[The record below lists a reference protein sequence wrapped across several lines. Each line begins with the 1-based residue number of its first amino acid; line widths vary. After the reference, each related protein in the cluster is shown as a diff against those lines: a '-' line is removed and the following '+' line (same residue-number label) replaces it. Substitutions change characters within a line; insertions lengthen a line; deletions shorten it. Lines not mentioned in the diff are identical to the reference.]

1 MKLIACISLAIA
13 AYQSIA
19 AQATVP
25 PVLPSY
31 ELYSWQAKDGA
42 WNYSLIVSPSGAS
55 VSEETI
61 FDRKFRVQGTGVLE
75 AKLAK
80 LIPGANVYWLDG
92 LSSGHA
98 ESISMPNLR
107 YPPPATIRD
116 VRYSAQSRHLKL
128 QMLASAQT
136 TNPR

>member
-1 MKLIACISLAIA
+1 MKLIACICLAIA

-61 FDRKFRVQGTGVLE
+61 FDRKSRVQGTGVLE

-80 LIPGANVYWLDG
+80 LIPVRTYIGSTDYPA
-92 LSSGHA
+92 A
-98 ESISMPNLR
+98 TPNQLACR
-107 YPPPATIRD
+107 IFVTRRPQPFATFAI
-116 VRYSAQSRHLKL
+116 L
-128 QMLASAQT
+128 
-136 TNPR
+136 PRADT